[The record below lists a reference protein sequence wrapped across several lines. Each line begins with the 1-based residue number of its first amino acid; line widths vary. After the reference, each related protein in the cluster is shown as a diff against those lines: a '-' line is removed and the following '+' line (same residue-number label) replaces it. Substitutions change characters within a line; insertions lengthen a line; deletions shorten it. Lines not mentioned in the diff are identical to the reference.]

1 MHKPE
6 HTTPQFCDI
15 STRVRVFLHAP
26 VLSFHLCAS
35 ILANGTGLAGQG
47 TNNLYKE
54 FTWCRWETVNIC
66 KGGYMA
72 RNTHVCFLYIYIY
85 ISIDSSYICIW
96 RAHNYRINH
105 SRQSFF
111 RSTDEYLNY
120 FRVHLCVLMRN
131 MVRKYKKFTNR
142 KKHLRGHLP
151 RHPLYDN
158 TREKSQTNYKSTQNK
173 SNKTKKIIA
182 DE

>member
-1 MHKPE
+1 MHLFFLFACARQSSLTE
-6 HTTPQFCDI
+6 QVWLV
-15 STRVRVFLHAP
+15 RVRITCTRSLP
-26 VLSFHLCAS
+26 D
-35 ILANGTGLAGQG
+35 AGEKRLTFVRG
-47 TNNLYKE
+47 D
-54 FTWCRWETVNIC
+54 TWQEIH
-66 KGGYMA
+66 
-72 RNTHVCFLYIYIY
+72 THMFYIYIYIY

-158 TREKSQTNYKSTQNK
+158 MREKSQTNYKSTQNK